1 MAQRFGSAHTKLKLD
16 KLEEYLRIYTTA
28 LKNQNFELIYFDAFA
43 GAGDIQIGSDGMLLD
58 GVDDYSPFI
67 KGSAQRALQFRES
80 FSRYIFVDLK
90 AANVKA
96 LRAEHKDIADRIDIR
111 KGDANAEL
119 ISFCKR
125 TNWTRSRA
133 VVFLDP
139 YGNHVRWETLVAL
152 AATKAIDLWYLFPAG
167 LGVYRQ
173 ISQRGAVHSTHE
185 ASLDTILGT
194 PDWRNSFIESRK
206 EPDLFGSREEF
217 QKRATVESVTM
228 FMANRMKKIF
238 EGGVLDDWYPL
249 GSRKIHMYS
258 LMFAW
263 ANPSEKAKKAGKF
276 ASAVLRSKSG
286 GRAK

>member
-28 LKNQNFELIYFDAFA
+28 LKSQNFELIYFDAFA
-43 GAGDIQIGSDGMLLD
+43 GAGDIQIGSDATLLEP
-58 GVDDYSPFI
+58 VDDYSPFI
-67 KGSAQRALQFRES
+67 KGSAERALQFKES

-96 LRAEHKDIADRIDIR
+96 LRALQSDHKDIADRIDIR

-119 ISFCKR
+119 IAFCKS
-125 TNWTRSRA
+125 TDWGRSRA

-185 ASLDTILGT
+185 ASLDAILGT

-206 EPDLFGSREEF
+206 EPDLFGSREEV
-217 QKRATVESVTM
+217 QKRATVESVTR

-238 EGGVLDDWYPL
+238 
-249 GSRKIHMYS
+249 
-258 LMFAW
+258 
-263 ANPSEKAKKAGKF
+263 
-276 ASAVLRSKSG
+276 
-286 GRAK
+286 